1 MVRNDARVVGADAEI
16 IAYRYLKQQG
26 LIPVRRNF
34 RCRLGELDLIMR
46 DGRCLVVVEVRF
58 RGSKSLVTA
67 GLTIDNRKQRKIIRT
82 TAMFLAWND
91 RFANHPI
98 RFDVVG
104 IDADAHG
111 DQTIEWIKDA
121 FRPGDSKL

>member
-1 MVRNDARVVGADAEI
+1 MVRKDARVVGADAEI
-16 IAYRYLKQQG
+16 FAYRYLKQHG

-34 RCRLGELDLIMR
+34 RCRLGELDLIMQ

-67 GLTIDNRKQRKIIRT
+67 GLTIDNRKQQKIIRT

-98 RFDVVG
+98 RFDVIG
-104 IDADAHG
+104 INADAHG
-111 DQTIEWIKDA
+111 DTTIEWMKDA
-121 FRPGDSKL
+121 FRPSNARL

>member
-1 MVRNDARVVGADAEI
+1 MVRTDTRVVGADAENF
-16 IAYRYLKQQG
+16 AFRYLKRHG

-34 RCRLGELDLIMR
+34 QCRLGELDLIMQ
-46 DGRCLVVVEVRF
+46 DGQCLVVVEVRY
-58 RGSKSLVTA
+58 RGSKSFVTA
-67 GLTIDNRKQRKIIRT
+67 GLTIDYRKRQKIIRT

-104 IDADAHG
+104 IDTDAHG

-121 FRPGDSKL
+121 FRPADSKL

>member
-1 MVRNDARVVGADAEI
+1 MVRKDARVVGADAEI
-16 IAYRYLKQQG
+16 FAYRYLKQQG

-34 RCRLGELDLIMR
+34 RCRLGELDLIMK

-67 GLTIDNRKQRKIIRT
+67 GLTIDNRKQQKIIRT

-98 RFDVVG
+98 RFDVLG
-104 IDADAHG
+104 IDIDARG
-111 DQTIEWIKDA
+111 AQSIEWIKDA